1 VRCTGAFRIGD
12 GATIGAGVTVTEDVP
27 ANVLVIGNP
36 ARVAMQ
42 AYDNS
47 LFNF

>member
-1 VRCTGAFRIGD
+1 VRSIAAFHIGD
-12 GATIGAGVTVTEDVP
+12 GATIGAGETVTEDVP

-36 ARVAMQ
+36 ARIAMQ

>member
-1 VRCTGAFRIGD
+1 VRCVGAFRIGD
-12 GATIGAGVTVTEDVP
+12 GATIGAGVTVSEDVP